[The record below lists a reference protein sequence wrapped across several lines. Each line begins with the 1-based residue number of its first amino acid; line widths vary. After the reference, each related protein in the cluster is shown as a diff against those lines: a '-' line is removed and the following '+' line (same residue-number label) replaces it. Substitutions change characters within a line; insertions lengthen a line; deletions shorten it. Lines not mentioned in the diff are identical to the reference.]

1 MRCSRQPSSLL
12 PAANLRAVSPS
23 YGGAAAA
30 PHAVSGGG
38 EGGATGGEDGWL
50 APLAMTN
57 LRQSSS
63 PLLAAFMRAV
73 MPSYGGAVVT
83 PNAVSGGGEG
93 GATGGK
99 DGGRGAEGVGSGWQ
113 GGAHLECCI
122 HVHPLLHEAGEGGEV
137 ALARRIE
144 KVLLRLRAQPPAV
157 SASIA
162 GARGRGA
169 VWGG

>member
-1 MRCSRQPSSLL
+1 MGG
-12 PAANLRAVSPS
+12 
-23 YGGAAAA
+23 GGAALPTSLA
-30 PHAVSGGG
+30 SR
-38 EGGATGGEDGWL
+38 L
-50 APLAMTN
+50 APLAMKN
-57 LRQSSS
+57 LRHSSS

-144 KVLLRLRAQPPAV
+144 KVLLRLRAQPEPPAV

>member
-1 MRCSRQPSSLL
+1 MR
-12 PAANLRAVSPS
+12 
-23 YGGAAAA
+23 
-30 PHAVSGGG
+30 
-38 EGGATGGEDGWL
+38 
-50 APLAMTN
+50 N

-73 MPSYGGAVVT
+73 MPSYGGAAGAA
-83 PNAVSGGGEG
+83 PYAVSGGGEG
-93 GATGGK
+93 GAAGATGGK

-113 GGAHLECCI
+113 GGAHLERCI
-122 HVHPLLHEAGEGGEV
+122 HVHPLLHEAGKGGEV

-144 KVLLRLRAQPPAV
+144 KILLRLRTQPPTV

-169 VWGG
+169 VWGGVLASRSGIWLWGGVARAGKRYEARASWG

>member
-1 MRCSRQPSSLL
+1 MGG
-12 PAANLRAVSPS
+12 
-23 YGGAAAA
+23 GGAALTTSLA
-30 PHAVSGGG
+30 SR
-38 EGGATGGEDGWL
+38 L
-50 APLAMTN
+50 APLAMRN

-137 ALARRIE
+137 ALTRRIE
-144 KVLLRLRAQPPAV
+144 KILLRLRAQPPTL

-169 VWGG
+169 VGGG

>member
-1 MRCSRQPSSLL
+1 MVRGTGVG
-12 PAANLRAVSPS
+12 AA
-23 YGGAAAA
+23 GGAALTTSVA
-30 PHAVSGGG
+30 SR
-38 EGGATGGEDGWL
+38 L
-50 APLAMTN
+50 APLAMRN

-73 MPSYGGAVVT
+73 MPSYGGAAVT

-93 GATGGK
+93 GQQAARTVGE
-99 DGGRGAEGVGSGWQ
+99 GRKGVGGGWR

-137 ALARRIE
+137 ALTRRIE
-144 KVLLRLRAQPPAV
+144 KILLRLRAQAPTL
-157 SASIA
+157 SASIT